1 LRSAQ
6 HPLPSEDGIRAFALH
21 PGSIVTDLAKHL
33 TDEDRHRFGIAPD
46 AAGEHAPAGWSE
58 ANGGVFNAIEQRV
71 ATDVWCATSSQFD
84 SKGAACCEN
93 MGISPISDTTGPT
106 TRGVRPW
113 AMDPEAGKRLW
124 RLSQTLT
131 GARIGG

>member
-1 LRSAQ
+1 LRNTQ
-6 HPLPSEDGIRAFALH
+6 HPVPFEHGIRAFTLH

-33 TDEDRHRFGIAPD
+33 TDEGRHHFGIAPD
-46 AAGEHAPAGWSE
+46 AAGGHASAGWSG
-58 ANGGVFNAIEQRV
+58 ADDGVFNAIEQRA

-93 MGISPISDTTGPT
+93 MDISPISDTTDPT
-106 TRGVRPW
+106 ARGVRLW
-113 AMDPEAGKRLW
+113 AMDPVAGKRLW